1 MKVYR
6 IIHTIEKFLPIGKEE
21 VRRYF
26 SDLSKANQVF
36 EALTPCINYSN
47 DEWLSLDEVEII
59 NTDGEYLEHETAVLR
74 YFSDDTKIGV
84 NFSVEP
90 SSK

>member
-6 IIHTIEKFLPIGKEE
+6 IIHTIEEFLPLEKEE
-21 VRRYF
+21 ARRYF
-26 SDLSKANQVF
+26 SDLKKANRIF
-36 EALTPCINYSN
+36 ELLELGINYSN
-47 DEWLSLDEVEII
+47 NEWLSLDEVEII
-59 NTDGEYLEHETAVLR
+59 NINGEYFEHETAVLR

>member
-6 IIHTIEKFLPIGKEE
+6 IIHTIKEFLPSGKEE

-26 SDLSKANQVF
+26 SDLAKANRIF
-36 EALTPCINYSN
+36 EILALSLNYSN

-59 NTDGEYLEHETAVLR
+59 NTDGEYFEHETAMLR
-74 YFSDDTKIGV
+74 YFSDDTMIGV
-84 NFSVEP
+84 NFNVEP